1 MRRRP
6 IVAVLLGGTMVAT
19 LSLWS
24 PGATGSTSAAPTDP
38 TTTTWIDLGYLASS
52 ATKDIGRVTR
62 SSVTYS
68 TALNAAVADLATQE
82 QKLTLDDVVIE
93 HDRFGMGC
101 SQADASGYA
110 SCVSGAEQLVMIVET
125 DATGAQARIDAD
137 FQQAGFAVRTYRSE
151 LGIFIGQ
158 LVALPWP
165 VAFDQYLKTLVTAAR
180 SDRREV
186 SLEAGIS
193 PTTSQSSLSAFA
205 AKSSGD
211 VRNVNAAMSALKA
224 AFLRERT

>member
-6 IVAVLLGGTMVAT
+6 IVAVLLGGTMVAA
-19 LSLWS
+19 LSVWS

-38 TTTTWIDLGYLASS
+38 TTTWIDLGYLANS
-52 ATKDIGRVTR
+52 ATKDMGRVTS

-68 TALNAAVADLATQE
+68 TALNAAFADLATQE
-82 QKLTLDDVVIE
+82 QKLTLDDVVIQ

-110 SCVSGAEQLVMIVET
+110 SCVSSAEQLVANAET

-137 FQQAGFAVRTYRSE
+137 FQQAAFAARTYRSE

-158 LVALPWP
+158 MVALPWP
-165 VAFDQYLKTLVTAAR
+165 VALDQYFKTLVTAAR
-180 SDRREV
+180 SYRREV
-186 SLEAGIS
+186 ALEAGIS

-205 AKSSGD
+205 AKSSED

>member
-1 MRRRP
+1 
-6 IVAVLLGGTMVAT
+6 MVAA
-19 LSLWS
+19 LSVWS

-38 TTTTWIDLGYLASS
+38 TTTWIDLSYLANS
-52 ATKDIGRVTR
+52 ATKDMGSVTS

-68 TALNAAVADLATQE
+68 TALNAASADLATQE
-82 QKLTLDDVVIE
+82 QKLTLDDVAIQD
-93 HDRFGMGC
+93 DRFGMGC

-110 SCVSGAEQLVMIVET
+110 SCASSAAQLVTNAET

-137 FQQAGFAVRTYRSE
+137 FQQAAFAARTYRSE
-151 LGIFIGQ
+151 LGSFIGQ
-158 LVALPWP
+158 MVALPWP
-165 VAFDQYLKTLVTAAR
+165 VALDQYFKTLVTAAR
-180 SDRREV
+180 SYRREV

-193 PTTSQSSLSAFA
+193 PTTSQSSLSALA
-205 AKSSGD
+205 AKSSED